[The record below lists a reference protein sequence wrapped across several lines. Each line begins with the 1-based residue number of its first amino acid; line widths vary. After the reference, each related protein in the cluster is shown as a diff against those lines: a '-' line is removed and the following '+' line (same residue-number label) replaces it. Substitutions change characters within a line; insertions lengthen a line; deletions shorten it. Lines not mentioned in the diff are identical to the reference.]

1 MGLANTSVRR
11 PHPAIPCATAEA
23 EQQPEVSP
31 GPLSPTGSGRHRIRS
46 SGSPLEKPK
55 TYSIA
60 SGFPVRQSPNP
71 MNYSHF
77 TELRNLAT

>member
-1 MGLANTSVRR
+1 MGIANTSVRR
-11 PHPAIPCATAEA
+11 PHPATPCATAEA

-31 GPLSPTGSGRHRIRS
+31 GLPSPTGSGQHRIHS
-46 SGSPLEKPK
+46 SGSPLDKPK

-60 SGFPVRQSPNP
+60 SGFTLRQSPNP

-77 TELRNLAT
+77 TELRNLAM